1 MTLTGEPRTP
11 LERQP
16 VNAFPRSF
24 AIGYDELD
32 DAVSDRDES
41 DATTAPRPSRR
52 QRRQQRRISRRRLVV
67 MPLALALVL
76 LSVALLG
83 VSWWSRQGLAD
94 YDDGH
99 YESSQVRFDQLRSVD
114 VIDPW
119 KAWMGIGT
127 ARFRMGDLAGAEA
140 AFGTALE
147 LNEDR
152 CDVRFNLVVTIEADG
167 DRRMGN
173 DVNEVTETEKLDGLA
188 RYRVA
193 LDFANAA
200 PCPAGAPDEPGAR
213 LAQTRERLEAK
224 LGGEGTPQD
233 ESSMDDP
240 DDNSEDDGE
249 RSDSSSQEDQLE
261 QRNQEGAAE
270 RQDSSDID
278 PTSQQPPREPNW

>member
-16 VNAFPRSF
+16 VNAFRRSF

-76 LSVALLG
+76 LSVSLLG

-99 YESSQVRFDQLRSVD
+99 YGTSRVRFDQLRSVD

-193 LDFANAA
+193 LDLANAA
-200 PCPAGAPDEPGAR
+200 PCPAGAPDGPGAR

-224 LGGEGTPQD
+224 LGGEGSPQD
-233 ESSMDDP
+233 ESAMDDP
-240 DDNSEDDGE
+240 DDNSEEDGE

-261 QRNQEGAAE
+261 QRNQDGAAE